1 MDIQRV
7 AGALGAEISGI
18 DLSRPLDSATQ
29 AELRQALN
37 EHEVIFFRD
46 QDISPAVQR
55 DLGLIFGPL
64 QTHPAYGTLD
74 NLPEVMILEST
85 AEKPSKIEVWH
96 TDMTFKQHPPS
107 VTVLKGIDIPPVG
120 GDTLFASM
128 TAAYNAL
135 SAGMKNYLK
144 DLVAVHDFSQG
155 FKESLTEPG
164 GRERL
169 AEAVAVNPP
178 VKHPV
183 IQTHPET
190 GRPIIFVNALFTSHI
205 INLPPMES
213 VSILDFL
220 YRHCTQVEF
229 TCRFKWQVNSIAI
242 WDNRSTL
249 HKPVNDFLPATRRL
263 HRVVSEGDHPY

>member
-64 QTHPAYGTLD
+64 QTHPAYGTLE

-85 AEKPSKIEVWH
+85 AEKRSKIEVWH

-128 TAAYNAL
+128 TAVSY
-135 SAGMKNYLK
+135 
-144 DLVAVHDFSQG
+144 
-155 FKESLTEPG
+155 
-164 GRERL
+164 
-169 AEAVAVNPP
+169 
-178 VKHPV
+178 
-183 IQTHPET
+183 THLRAHET
-190 GRPIIFVNALFTSHI
+190 
-205 INLPPMES
+205 
-213 VSILDFL
+213 
-220 YRHCTQVEF
+220 
-229 TCRFKWQVNSIAI
+229 
-242 WDNRSTL
+242 
-249 HKPVNDFLPATRRL
+249 
-263 HRVVSEGDHPY
+263 